1 MSSMFFWNKPKKVVY
16 LHTMK
21 RTIKFFYHK
30 LGSVYN
36 TEVVLIPT
44 LEYHYYPSGNF
55 IEHGVY
61 GWKYVL
67 EIKFLIWGFGWKYYM
82 NYDAMYDEHI
92 EKYLSE
98 KLLGDEPNPQ
108 SSQITSVPE
117 KQIGE

>member
-1 MSSMFFWNKPKKVVY
+1 MSSMFFWNKSKKVVY

-36 TEVVLIPT
+36 TEVVVIPT

-61 GWKYVL
+61 GWKYVI

-82 NYDAMYDEHI
+82 NYDALYDEHI

-98 KLLGDEPNPQ
+98 ELLGGEPNPQ
-108 SSQITSVPE
+108 NSQVTSVPE

>member
-1 MSSMFFWNKPKKVVY
+1 
-16 LHTMK
+16 MK

-67 EIKFLIWGFGWKYYM
+67 EIKFLIWGTGVTYFI
-82 NYDAMYDEHI
+82 DYDEYYDKMI
-92 EKYLSE
+92 QDIIS
-98 KLLGDEPNPQ
+98 DEPLEY
-108 SSQITSVPE
+108 SRQITSIPE
-117 KQIGE
+117 KQIGD